1 MVGVWY
7 PFVNNLKYAWSG
19 SNMDKVT
26 QQPVRSGPFGRSA
39 LGSALAL
46 LLVAVVGTG
55 GGIAFAQ
62 ETDEDAAEAEAS
74 GSETESE
81 DELETV
87 VVTGSRLTGNPS
99 ELSRNVIVMDRQ
111 DIRATGEFTLPR
123 VLQQLPQNTNPTNA
137 TLGSYLNGVN
147 NKTGAATVNLR
158 GLGSESTLI
167 LVDGRRV
174 GYSGILGGV
183 TDIST
188 IPLSMVERIEI
199 LLDGASAVYG
209 SDAVGGVVN
218 IITRKDYAGVEVD
231 VDYARPDAS
240 GSDENRVSVAG
251 GFAWTGGRAT
261 VGYERYQD
269 SGLDSSLRESIIL
282 QNRLLTT
289 RQKNTAPGPQIRVW
303 SWFFDETCTPITAIL
318 WDVNGSLLTNAE
330 YAALDDEQ
338 KANATCLNDLTLPR
352 GFRHTDDLNS
362 IDAFGEQNWGEE
374 AEVGFSLLPTQG
386 YDVVNIG
393 IDQELADI
401 GVLHANL
408 RLGTKES
415 ASENGLNQRSAVL
428 HANSPFNPFGR
439 QVTLTGLATDQPPS
453 SFESEEDTLSANVG
467 LEGSVGTWT
476 WQAEYGQSRQDGD
489 TTRIN
494 VRHPDYYNGV
504 NSDGVTHSVIAR
516 QRGGSEADCQ
526 ALQAELGGSRYT
538 YSTFFGGQC
547 SVFGAPPDPIDPF
560 GDISAW
566 IIPDVDAGYTN
577 QQTRLEAL
585 VRGSVFDLPGGTVAL
600 VLGYDFREDVL
611 DSFSEFN
618 TFQYIDSSRSA
629 TGSAP
634 FNSRI
639 ARDSHGVFVEG
650 LVPVIGASNASDLA
664 QRLNLTFSARYD
676 SYSNVEVEYRQ
687 SDIDEGGTLEAA
699 DPGSK
704 TTWSVGMV
712 YEPIDSLRLKAD
724 VSTSFVAPQL
734 NQLLSRVRTNVNAF
748 LWYYVPGGTGA
759 IAQQRGNVI
768 EFRGGNDK
776 LTPETADTVSI
787 SAEFSPCFLPGALFR
802 ASWSETEFVN
812 RIVKLSVPIVDLD
825 DLPSNVVYNAS
836 EDTYTVDNRWINAAA
851 VNRDGLDLEVR
862 YNWEIAANEFD
873 LTFRRAYTNRYEV
886 VQDAASGIV
895 HDLVSMRDDTGPED
909 TTLAPVPKHQTSM
922 QLTWAYGGLFASLD
936 AHRAEE
942 TTILI
947 ASNREHVTDP
957 AKNYDLVLGYEF
969 DQDTFFAAPSWMGG
983 MNATLTI
990 NNLGDSFA
998 ETTNIDP
1005 ETGARQKYEVNPIYE
1020 WTQGRSYRLSLHKS
1034 F

>member
-1 MVGVWY
+1 MVT
-7 PFVNNLKYAWSG
+7 
-19 SNMDKVT
+19 VT
-26 QQPVRSGPFGRSA
+26 REPVQSRPIGRSA
-39 LGSALAL
+39 LEITLAL

-55 GGIAFAQ
+55 GGVAVAQ
-62 ETDEDAAEAEAS
+62 EQDEDAAEAVAS
-74 GSETESE
+74 GNETESE

-87 VVTGSRLTGNPS
+87 LVTGSRLAGSPS
-99 ELSRNVIVMDRQ
+99 DLSRNVIVMDRQ
-111 DIRATGEFTLPR
+111 DIRASGEFTLAR

-137 TLGSYLNGVN
+137 TYGSRINGVN

-240 GSDENRVSVAG
+240 GSDENRVSIAG

-282 QNRLLTT
+282 QNRLNTAG
-289 RQKNTAPGPQIRVW
+289 QKNTAPGPQVRVW
-303 SWFFDETCTPITAIL
+303 TYFYDESCTPFTAIL
-318 WDVNGSLLTNAE
+318 WDLNGSLLSNAE
-330 YAALDDEQ
+330 YAALDDAQ
-338 KANATCLNDLTLPR
+338 KASATCLNDLTLPL

-362 IDAFGEQNWGEE
+362 IDRFGEQHWGEE
-374 AEVGFSLLPTQG
+374 AEVGFSLLPEQA
-386 YDVVNIG
+386 YDVVNVG
-393 IDQELADI
+393 IDQDLAEDL
-401 GVLHANL
+401 VLHANL
-408 RLGTKES
+408 RLTTKES
-415 ASENGLNQRSAVL
+415 GSDNGLNQRSGRL

-439 QVTLTGLATDQPPS
+439 WVDLTGLAADQPPS
-453 SFESEEDTLSANVG
+453 SFESEADELFANVG

-476 WQAEYGQSRQDGD
+476 WQAEYGLSRQEGD

-494 VRHPDYYNGV
+494 VRHPDYGLGV

-516 QRGGSEADCQ
+516 QRGQDEAACQ

-538 YSTFFGGQC
+538 YSAFFGGQC
-547 SVFGAPPDPIDPF
+547 SVYGAPPDPIDPF

-566 IIPDVDAGYTN
+566 IIPDVDAGYKN
-577 QQTRLEAL
+577 QQTRFEGL
-585 VRGSVFDLPGGTVAL
+585 VRGSLFDVPGGAVTL

-618 TFQYIDSSRSA
+618 TGFYIDSSSA
-629 TGSAP
+629 TGSGP
-634 FNSRI
+634 FASRI
-639 ARDSHGVFVEG
+639 ARDNHAVFAEG
-650 LVPVIGASNASDLA
+650 LVPVVGASNASDSV
-664 QRLNLTFSARYD
+664 QRLMLTFSARHD
-676 SYSNVEVEYRQ
+676 SISNVEVEYRQ
-687 SDIDEGGTLEAA
+687 TDTNEGGTLDAA

-712 YEPIDSLRLKAD
+712 YQPADTLRFKTDL
-724 VSTSFVAPQL
+724 STSFVAPQL
-734 NQLLSRVRTNVNAF
+734 NQLLARVRQNNNAY
-748 LWYYVPGGTGA
+748 LWYFLPDGGGA
-759 IAQQRGNVI
+759 IRQQTGNVI
-768 EFRGGNDK
+768 EFQGGNDK
-776 LTPETADTVSI
+776 LTPETADTISL
-787 SAEFSPCFLPGALFR
+787 SAEFSPSFLPGAFFK
-802 ASWSETEFVN
+802 ASWSDTEFVN
-812 RIVKLSVPIVDLD
+812 RIVKLRVPIIYLE
-825 DLPSNVVYNAS
+825 DLPSNVIYNAA
-836 EDTYTVDNRWINAAA
+836 EDTYLVDNRWINTSA
-851 VNRDGLDLEVR
+851 VNRDGIDLEVR
-862 YNWEIAANEFD
+862 YDWQAADNDFD
-873 LTFRRAYTNRYEV
+873 FTFRRAYNNGYEV
-886 VQDAASGIV
+886 VQDASTGIV
-895 HDLVSMRDDTGPED
+895 HDLISMRDDTGPED

-922 QLTWAYGGLFASLD
+922 QFTWTRGGVFVSFD
-936 AHRAEE
+936 AHTAAD
-942 TTILI
+942 TTIRN
-947 ASNREHVTDP
+947 SPTREYLTEP
-957 AKNYDLVLGYEF
+957 AKNYDLVLSYEF
-969 DQDTFFAAPSWMGG
+969 DEDTFFAAPSWMGG

-998 ETTNIDP
+998 QTTNINP
-1005 ETGARQKYEVNPIYE
+1005 ETNQRQTYQVNPIYE
-1020 WTQGRSYRLSLHKS
+1020 WTQGRAFRLSLHKS